1 MLALTIDNFP
11 PALHAKLQEVAL
23 RNHVSIA
30 QQVQLLL
37 EYGLTNNRWLSAN
50 HEVME
55 RDPRNHLPR
64 SSLPAKDLNEFFAQL
79 PRLGEDAED
88 FAEEVQAI
96 RHSLPLEADAWA

>member
-37 EYGLTNNRWLSAN
+37 EPKNCNPCSKGIKIVIWSGS
-50 HEVME
+50 
-55 RDPRNHLPR
+55 PP
-64 SSLPAKDLNEFFAQL
+64 LN
-79 PRLGEDAED
+79 
-88 FAEEVQAI
+88 
-96 RHSLPLEADAWA
+96 